1 MDDPDSISTFV
12 LLFMLLVLSA
22 VFSGTETA
30 LLRLKARQATGASPG
45 KSTSRH
51 LAFLLHDAGGVVSTL
66 LLSNTAVNVAFAT
79 VFTGLLI
86 SRYGHALARHSV
98 EILST
103 LLSTALILFWGE
115 VLPKTAASR
124 RPESV
129 AGLLAVPVY
138 YLNRVVGPI
147 ASVFNTLARRVL
159 AAMGWRHL
167 GAGFAVTP
175 ATVEVAVELGME
187 QGTLE
192 KDESSMILGA
202 LDTPETK
209 VREIMTPRPD
219 VMALDAGATVADV
232 IDASKATG
240 YSRIPVYD
248 GTVDNIIGVV
258 YVKDLLRFAGAREL
272 ERQVKDLL
280 RVPLFVHETRLV
292 PELLREMRGSTHLA
306 VVVDEYGGTAGIVTL
321 EDAVEEIVGEIA
333 DEFDKSEAVAAK
345 CDRGYIL
352 PARTRIQDVNDDLGL
367 DLPLLEDVDSI
378 GGLVYSLA
386 DRIPHAGET
395 VSAGN
400 WVLTVVETK
409 GSRLMKVRVERAPS
423 LTMVE
428 RRVGTA
434 GAEAR

>member
-1 MDDPDSISTFV
+1 MDDPDSISTYVF
-12 LLFMLLVLSA
+12 LFMLLILSA

-30 LLRLKARQATGASPG
+30 LLRLKAREATGASPG

-66 LLSNTAVNVAFAT
+66 LLSNTAVNVAFAA

-86 SRYGHALARHSV
+86 SRYGQVLARHSV

-103 LLSTALILFWGE
+103 LVSTALILSWGE

-124 RPESV
+124 NPDDMAR
-129 AGLLAVPVY
+129 LLAAPAY
-138 YLNRVVGPI
+138 YLNRMIGPI
-147 ASVFNTLARRVL
+147 ASLFDGLARRVL
-159 AAMGWRHL
+159 AAAGWRPL
-167 GAGFAVTP
+167 GAAFSVTP
-175 ATVEVAVELGME
+175 GTVEVAVELGIE

-192 KDESSMILGA
+192 KDERSMILGA
-202 LDTPETK
+202 LDTPGTK

-219 VMALDAGATVADV
+219 VTALDSSATVADV

-240 YSRIPVYD
+240 YSRIPVYE
-248 GTVDNIIGVV
+248 GTVDNIVGIA
-258 YVKDLLRFAGAREL
+258 YVKDLLRFAGTEL
-272 ERQVKDLL
+272 GRQVKDLL
-280 RVPLFVHETRLV
+280 RMPLFVPETRLL
-292 PELLREMRGSTHLA
+292 PELLREMRGNTHLA

-333 DEFDKSEAVAAK
+333 DEFDKSEVMPAE
-345 CDRGYIL
+345 CDKGYIL
-352 PARTRIQDVNDDLGL
+352 PARTRVEDANDDLGL
-367 DLPLLEDVDSI
+367 DLPVREDVDSI

-386 DRIPHAGET
+386 DRIPHTGEAVRAGD
-395 VSAGN
+395 

-409 GSRLMKVRVERAPS
+409 GSRLIKVRIERASSPAVVERQ
-423 LTMVE
+423 
-428 RRVGTA
+428 VGTA